1 MAQEDIGGTE
11 QTSLDQEFRDAF
23 TKSGLETEADL
34 DNDVR
39 QHGPALINRYLKEAD
54 ARLDAN
60 TKQSLQTLVRQI
72 EAVSTSKNVDLSTL
86 TDLAAKV
93 MTIYGRATAITR
105 TARESLASGTNPR
118 LVADVSNSGRDKRC
132 YTAQL

>member
-54 ARLDAN
+54 ARLDETPNWNSKRWCA
-60 TKQSLQTLVRQI
+60 KSKLCRR
-72 EAVSTSKNVDLSTL
+72 AKMSTC
-86 TDLAAKV
+86 
-93 MTIYGRATAITR
+93 RR
-105 TARESLASGTNPR
+105 
-118 LVADVSNSGRDKRC
+118 
-132 YTAQL
+132 